1 MSPQRRTALVSV
13 GAAVALMG
21 VKLGTGLASGSLGL
35 VSEALHSG
43 TDLVAALLT
52 FFAIGVAGRPADR
65 SHPYGHGKAEHLAA
79 LAEAFVLL
87 LVSIAVGAIAVAR
100 LAGWIEI
107 ETSTAWWVFAAVA
120 VVIAIDVSRTVVS
133 VRAARRFAS
142 PALASNALHF
152 GSDLAGT
159 LAVLGGLLAV
169 RAGWQAGDSLA
180 ALFVAVLVV
189 AAAARLIRRNV
200 DVLMDRAPADAVRA
214 ARAAIATLDP
224 PVEVRRLRLREAAGR
239 TFTDVVIGVS
249 PGAVVGQGHAV
260 ADRVEAVV
268 HGALPGSDVVVH
280 VEPVGVEAALRER
293 VRESAMSVTRVRE
306 IHNLSVIELP
316 DGFHVSLHLKLP
328 GELALDE
335 AHAIAEQVE
344 HAIVVG
350 VPEIVDVQSHLE
362 PLAEPAAG
370 READDDPGGDRASR
384 PRRDGNTAPC
394 RPVPPHRRGARRLSD
409 ARARPRR
416 EPGCR
421 PCDGL
426 ERRAADLGRGAGG
439 RRGDRP
445 HRALRPAAG

>member
-1 MSPQRRTALVSV
+1 MSPQRRTALVSIA
-13 GAAVALMG
+13 AAVGLMV

-87 LVSIAVGAIAVAR
+87 LVSIAVGALAVAR
-100 LAGWIEI
+100 LVGWIEI
-107 ETSTAWWVFAAVA
+107 ETTTAWWVFAAVGI
-120 VVIAIDVSRTVVS
+120 VIAIDVSRTVVS
-133 VRAARRFAS
+133 MRAARAYSS

-159 LAVLGGLLAV
+159 LAVLIGLVGV
-169 RAGWQAGDSLA
+169 RAGWQDGDSLA
-180 ALFVAVLVV
+180 ALFVAFLVV
-189 AAAARLIRRNV
+189 TAAGRLIRRNV

-214 ARAAIATLDP
+214 AREAIATLDP

-249 PGAVVGQGHAV
+249 PGAAVGQGHAV
-260 ADRVEAVV
+260 ADRVEEAV
-268 HGALPGSDVVVH
+268 HEALPGSDVVVH
-280 VEPVGVEAALRER
+280 VEPAGVEAALRER
-293 VRESAMSVTRVRE
+293 VREAAMSVSRVRE

-328 GELALDE
+328 GELALGE
-335 AHAIAEQVE
+335 AHALAEQVE
-344 HAIVVG
+344 RAIVEG

-370 READDDPGGDRASR
+370 REAYDDPAEIERLVREETGTPPRAVR
-384 PRRDGNTAPC
+384 FLNTDEGLVVFLTLALDPAESLAAAHATASKVEE
-394 RPVPPHRRGARRLSD
+394 RIWVVVPGVAEVIVHT
-409 ARARPRR
+409 
-416 EPGCR
+416 EP
-421 PCDGL
+421 
-426 ERRAADLGRGAGG
+426 
-439 RRGDRP
+439 
-445 HRALRPAAG
+445 